1 MKRITP
7 FLLIII
13 FVSTLQAQIDY
24 KKLDQYIENGVSLF
38 EAEGLSIAI
47 VKDSQVVFSKAYGFA
62 DADKK
67 IPLTTKSL
75 FNIASC
81 SKAFTAAL
89 AAKLVDEGKLSFQ
102 DKVKDHIPY
111 FELSDLWITSQLNIV
126 DILSH
131 RSGLKTFAGDL
142 LWYHTD
148 YTNKEII
155 ERMKY
160 LPIENEFRSEF
171 GYQNN
176 MFMIA
181 SEIITQK
188 AGKNWYEYLDN
199 ELFDKL
205 DMNTS
210 KSASMYLN
218 DNDDIA
224 YPHVE
229 KKRYPLTDEVP
240 NAAGSIFSNVEEMSN
255 WIKMLLNKGKFN
267 GEQVLSENVIN
278 EMFTPRINVY
288 VGRSMKKMGVNFNNY
303 GLGWFLYDY
312 KGREIVFHDGGMPGY
327 LSRVL
332 LVPDENL
339 GIVILTNGLNPL
351 TSALSQ
357 QIIDLYFENDDAD
370 WVKDYKERIDNYKK
384 RDEENKAKVNSSRV
398 ENTKPSLE
406 LPKYEGKYNDNSYGE
421 AEVIFNNEK
430 LTLQLPAKDVFTSEM
445 EHWHYDTFK
454 IKFKDDFLPEGFVT
468 FSFNSKGE
476 VTGFKIDLPNPDF
489 HFNDLNFVKV
499 N

>member
-1 MKRITP
+1 MKKNTL

-13 FVSTLQAQIDY
+13 FVSTLNAQIDY

-199 ELFDKL
+199 ELFLKL

-210 KSASMYLN
+210 KSASMFLSE
-218 DNDDIA
+218 NDDIA

-255 WIKMLLNKGKFN
+255 WIKMLLNNGKFN

-312 KGREIVFHDGGMPGY
+312 KGRDIVFHDGGMPGY

-357 QIIDLYFENDDAD
+357 QIIDLYFGNDDAD

-406 LPKYEGKYNDNSYGE
+406 LPKYGGKYNDNSYGE
-421 AEVIFNNEK
+421 AEVIFNNEE

>member
-13 FVSTLQAQIDY
+13 FVSTLNAQIDY
-24 KKLDQYIENGVSLF
+24 KKFDEYVENAVSLF

-255 WIKMLLNKGKFN
+255 WIKMLLNNGKFN

-339 GIVILTNGLNPL
+339 GVVILTNGLNPL

-357 QIIDLYFENDDAD
+357 QIVDLYFGNDDAD

-384 RDEENKAKVNSSRV
+384 RDEENKAKINSSRV

-454 IKFKDDFLPEGFVT
+454 IKFTDDFLPEGFVT

>member
-188 AGKNWYEYLDN
+188 AGKNWYEYLDD
-199 ELFDKL
+199 ELFLKL

-210 KSASMYLN
+210 KSASMFLSE
-218 DNDDIA
+218 NDDIA

-255 WIKMLLNKGKFN
+255 WIKMLLNNGKFN

-357 QIIDLYFENDDAD
+357 QIIDLYFGNDDAD

-430 LTLQLPAKDVFTSEM
+430 LTLQLPAKDVFASEM
-445 EHWHYDTFK
+445 EHWHFDTFK

>member
-13 FVSTLQAQIDY
+13 FVSTLNAQIDY
-24 KKLDQYIENGVSLF
+24 KKFDEYVENAVSLF

-255 WIKMLLNKGKFN
+255 WIKMLLNNGKFN

-339 GIVILTNGLNPL
+339 GVVILTNGLNPL

-357 QIIDLYFENDDAD
+357 QIVDLYFGNDDAD

-384 RDEENKAKVNSSRV
+384 RDEENKAKINSSRV

-445 EHWHYDTFK
+445 EHWHFDTFK

>member
-188 AGKNWYEYLDN
+188 AGKNWYEYLD
-199 ELFDKL
+199 EEIFDKL
-205 DMNTS
+205 EMNSS

-255 WIKMLLNKGKFN
+255 WIKMLLNNGKFN

-339 GIVILTNGLNPL
+339 GVVILTNGLNPL

-357 QIIDLYFENDDAD
+357 QIVDLYFGNDDAD

-384 RDEENKAKVNSSRV
+384 RDEENKAKINSSRV

-445 EHWHYDTFK
+445 EHWHFDTFK

>member
-255 WIKMLLNKGKFN
+255 WIKMLLNNGKFN

-339 GIVILTNGLNPL
+339 GVVILTNGLNPL

-357 QIIDLYFENDDAD
+357 QIVDLYFGNDDAD

-384 RDEENKAKVNSSRV
+384 RDEENKAKINSSRV

-445 EHWHYDTFK
+445 EHWHFDTFK

>member
-160 LPIENEFRSEF
+160 IPIENEFRSEF

-188 AGKNWYEYLDN
+188 AGKNWYEYLDD

-210 KSASMYLN
+210 KSASMYLSE
-218 DNDDIA
+218 NDDIA

-357 QIIDLYFENDDAD
+357 QIIDLYFGNDDAD

-384 RDEENKAKVNSSRV
+384 RDEENKAKINSSRV

-406 LPKYEGKYNDNSYGE
+406 LPKYGGKYNDNSYGE